1 MNPGSFGDLSGEP
14 VAGLAFLFSFTVRFN
29 LSSCS
34 IFNLI
39 YCISLLYFF
48 HYLRDYLY
56 RPVATLFD
64 DRDLPTVP
72 CGCV

>member
-1 MNPGSFGDLSGEP
+1 MSPGSFGDLSGEP

-39 YCISLLYFF
+39 SLLYFF
-48 HYLRDYLY
+48 S
-56 RPVATLFD
+56 LFKG
-64 DRDLPTVP
+64 LFISPSGHV
-72 CGCV
+72 V